1 MTRPFARL
9 ACGAAL
15 VAAAGVAWGSE
26 PPAPASDPIRF
37 DIRRYEVA
45 GNTLLGAGEIDAALR
60 AHTGSGRDFGDVQ
73 RALEALEALYHAR
86 GYQVVTVRLPEQELD
101 RGVVRLDVVQTRIG
115 RILVSGN
122 TVVDEANVRRAL
134 PALQVGGSPDLDR
147 VSANLRMA
155 NENPV
160 RRISLHLQ
168 TGSADDELD
177 ARLQVVDSKPWSA
190 ALNLD
195 NSGSGPTGKTHAGVV
210 LQHANLWGRDH
221 VGSLQY
227 TTTVEEP
234 GKVSVYGAGYH
245 IPLYALGDSLD
256 LYASYSD
263 IDTGAVTAGIFNLAV
278 SGKGTVAGL
287 RYNHTLARRG
297 GLDPRLVLGLDHKAY
312 KNSVLLAGQDVG
324 NDVTVHPLSATYLA
338 STALAGGQAT
348 FSLGLVRNI
357 PGGSRGGSADLA
369 RARAG
374 ATAGYGIMR
383 FAAGLQRA
391 LAGDW
396 QGRAAVSG
404 QVTGDALVPG
414 EQFGAGGASSVRG
427 VEERAL
433 STDSGMLAQLEL
445 YSPNWCAASQHW
457 QCRVMA
463 FVDAAHGRRRAAL
476 PGEAARASLSS
487 AGLGWRVAMGKSLD
501 LQVDYGHV
509 LRRSDGVADK
519 NKVHVRVGLAY

>member
-1 MTRPFARL
+1 MTRPFARF

-15 VAAAGVAWGSE
+15 AAAVGAAWGSE
-26 PPAPASDPIRF
+26 PPAPDPIRF
-37 DIRRYEVA
+37 DIIRYEVA

-60 AHTGSGRDFGDVQ
+60 GHTGSGRDFGDVQ

-86 GYQVVTVRLPEQELD
+86 GYQVVTVRLPEQELN

-134 PALQVGGSPDLDR
+134 PALQAGATPDLDR

-155 NENPV
+155 NQNPA
-160 RRISLHLQ
+160 RRISLNLQ

-177 ARLQVVDSKPWSA
+177 ARLLVSDSKPWTAS
-190 ALNLD
+190 LNLD
-195 NSGSGPTGKTHAGVV
+195 NSGTGPTGTTHAGVV

-245 IPLYALGDSLD
+245 IPLYELGDSVD

-263 IDTGAVTAGIFNLAV
+263 IDSGAVTAGIFNLAV

-287 RYNHTLARRG
+287 RYNRTLARRG
-297 GLDPRLVLGLDHKAY
+297 GLDPRLVVGLDHKAY
-312 KNSVLLAGQDVG
+312 KNSVLLAGQDFG

-338 STALAGGQAT
+338 SMGVKGGQAS
-348 FSLGLVRNI
+348 FSLGVVRNVA
-357 PGGSRGGSADLA
+357 GGSRGGSADFA
-369 RARAG
+369 RARSG
-374 ATAGYGIMR
+374 AKAGYSIAR

-391 LAGDW
+391 FGGDW
-396 QGRAAVSG
+396 QGRAALSG
-404 QVTGDALVPG
+404 QVSGDALVPG
-414 EQFGAGGASSVRG
+414 EQFGAGGATSVRG
-427 VEERAL
+427 VDERAV
-433 STDSGMLAQLEL
+433 STDSGLLANLEL
-445 YSPNWCAASQHW
+445 YSPNWCAARQHW
-457 QCRVMA
+457 QCRVLA
-463 FVDAAHGRRRAAL
+463 FVDAAHGRRRAVL
-476 PGEAARASLSS
+476 PGEAARATLSS
-487 AGLGWRVAMGKSLD
+487 AGVGWRFSMGKSLD
-501 LQVDYGHV
+501 MQIDYGHV
-509 LRRSDGVADK
+509 LRRDAGVAGK

>member
-15 VAAAGVAWGSE
+15 AAAVGAAWGIE
-26 PPAPASDPIRF
+26 PPVPDPIRF
-37 DIRRYEVA
+37 DILRYEVA

-60 AHTGSGRDFGDVQ
+60 AHTGGGRDFGDVQ
-73 RALEALEALYHAR
+73 RALEALEALYHQR
-86 GYQVVTVRLPEQELD
+86 GYQVVTVQLPEQELN

-122 TVVDEANVRRAL
+122 TVVDDTNVRRAV
-134 PALQVGGSPDLDR
+134 PALQAGATPDLDR

-155 NENPV
+155 NQNPA
-160 RRISLHLQ
+160 RKISLNLQ

-177 ARLQVVDSKPWSA
+177 ARLLVSDSKPWTV

-195 NSGSGPTGKTHAGVV
+195 NSGTGPTGNTHAGVV

-245 IPLYALGDSLD
+245 IPLYQLGDSLD

-263 IDTGAVTAGIFNLAV
+263 IDSGAVTAGIFNLAV

-287 RYNHTLARRG
+287 RYNRTLARRG
-297 GLDPRLVLGLDHKAY
+297 GLDPRLVFGVDHKAY

-324 NDVTVHPLSATYLA
+324 NEVTVHPLSATYLA
-338 STALAGGQAT
+338 SMALAGGQAS
-348 FSLGLVRNI
+348 FSLGVVRNV
-357 PGGSRGGSADLA
+357 PGGSRGGSADFA
-369 RARAG
+369 RARSG
-374 ATAGYGIMR
+374 ATAGYSIAR
-383 FAAGLQRA
+383 FAAGWQRA
-391 LAGDW
+391 FGGDW

-404 QVTGDALVPG
+404 QASGDALVPG

-427 VEERAL
+427 VDERAV
-433 STDSGMLAQLEL
+433 STDSGVLANLEL
-445 YSPNWCAASQHW
+445 YSPNWCAARQHW
-457 QCRVMA
+457 QCRVLA
-463 FVDAAHGRRRAAL
+463 FVDAAHGRRRAVL
-476 PGEAARASLSS
+476 PGEAARATLSS
-487 AGLGWRVAMGKSLD
+487 AGAGWRFSMGKSLD
-501 LQVDYGHV
+501 VQIDYGHV
-509 LRRSDGVADK
+509 LRRDAAVAGK